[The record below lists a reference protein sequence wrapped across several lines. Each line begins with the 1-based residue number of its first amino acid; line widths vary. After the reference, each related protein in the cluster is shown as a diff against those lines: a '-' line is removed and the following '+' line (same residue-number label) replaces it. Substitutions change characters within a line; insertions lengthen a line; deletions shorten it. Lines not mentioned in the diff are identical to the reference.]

1 MSITRATIDAAIV
14 DRIGSDPAF
23 RAALLEDPRSALAA
37 LTGTEIPEC
46 IRITVHGESPADIH
60 LVIRGDSPMSDA
72 DLELVAGG
80 SWGFSSCDSGP
91 GMNSCVL

>member
-1 MSITRATIDAAIV
+1 MSTTRATIDAAIA
-14 DRIGSDPAF
+14 DRIASDPAF
-23 RAALLEDPRSALAA
+23 RAALLADPRNALTA
-37 LTGTEIPEC
+37 LTGTEIPET
-46 IRITVHGESPADIH
+46 IRITVHEESPADIH

-80 SWGFSSCDSGP
+80 SWGFSSCDSDP